1 MRKICLIIFLILAF
15 VACSEP
21 EYMERTGVIIKK
33 NMYQRQQER
42 ICVQCGLGKYIK

>member
-21 EYMERTGVIIKK
+21 EYVERTGVII
-33 NMYQRQQER
+33 MYQRQQKH
-42 ICVQCGLGKYIK
+42 ICVQCGLGKYIT